1 MGYNSKDIE
10 RFSQIRHVTKEES
23 ELLFFLGS
31 EMTPEFLIQHE
42 EIQQSRKNV
51 GLQSSAEIRLGNN
64 HINILMH
71 NIAETTSSMN
81 IKFITQMGTF

>member
-1 MGYNSKDIE
+1 M
-10 RFSQIRHVTKEES
+10 TKEES

-31 EMTPEFLIQHE
+31 EMTPELLIQHE

-51 GLQSSAEIRLGNN
+51 GLQSSAEIRLGKN

>member
-31 EMTPEFLIQHE
+31 KMNPEFLIQHK
-42 EIQQSRKNV
+42 EIQQLRKNV